1 MAINQTAATCV
12 SPIPPRQRPYELALH
27 LAFERLKQD
36 EPSDAKLRALGAVR
50 QAGLIRIPALAES
63 LLIDLEGQDVFFAG
77 RDSGAWPMPAGHAW
91 ALVALHHLCAADLS
105 VDSRAVSFS
114 EFTDCLGYV
123 GVFAKRVIGRFLA
136 TSGRTREQFEAASL
150 RIGGK
155 RMAAPGVAFAFK
167 VLPRVPITVVWHA
180 GDEELGA
187 GANVIYQAD
196 AAHLLPAEDR
206 IVTAE
211 LVIDALNG
219 KQLAENGGVHAQRR

>member
-1 MAINQTAATCV
+1 MAINQTAATRV
-12 SPIPPRQRPYELALH
+12 SPIPPRQRPYEQALR
-27 LAFERLKQD
+27 LVFERLQR
-36 EPSDAKLRALGAVR
+36 ERPSEVKLRALGAVR
-50 QAGLIRIPALAES
+50 QEGLIRMPALANF
-63 LLIDLEGQDVFFAG
+63 LLIDLDGQDVLVADG
-77 RDSGAWPMPAGHAW
+77 DSGARPMPVGHAW
-91 ALVALHHLCAADLS
+91 ALVALHYLCAEELS
-105 VDSRAVSFS
+105 VVSRAVSFS

-123 GVFAKRVIGRFLA
+123 SVFNKRVIGRFLA

-150 RIGGK
+150 CIGGK

-206 IVTAE
+206 IVAAE

-219 KQLAENGGVHAQRR
+219 KQLAENGGTHA